1 MVLAGVVLGFFGL
14 GAATPLVVVAYASR
28 QGFQAMRQSVQDHGE
43 LLKKTM
49 GVVIFLTGLA
59 VASSADKWL
68 AEQVLHWLPE
78 GWLQAITLF

>member
-1 MVLAGVVLGFFGL
+1 
-14 GAATPLVVVAYASR
+14 
-28 QGFQAMRQSVQDHGE
+28 MRQSVQDHGE